1 MNVQPP
7 IQHKFI
13 ALPGSTQRDAAVD
26 NIGRRPSLAVG
37 KKPNAMR
44 GHLVAFIGEFLG
56 TFMFLFF
63 AFAAANVAL
72 QGCKD
77 CGLGAMPTIG
87 ELLYISLA
95 FGFSLAV
102 NAWVF
107 FRISGGLFNP
117 AVTLGLMLI
126 GCLTYLRA
134 AVVLVAQIVGA
145 IAASA
150 VVKGLFPS
158 RLYTETSLSPETSIV
173 RGLFIE
179 MFMTALLV
187 FTIFMLAA
195 EKHRATFIAPIG
207 IGLALFVAHL
217 AGARFTGAGM
227 NPARSLGPSVVNG
240 HFERYHWI
248 YWIGPLLGA
257 LLAVLAYR
265 VIKALEYETYGAADQ
280 DADRVAVANNSA
292 AAQLY
297 DTNYATAPTPAGVAQ
312 TPMTQTTQ
320 AQVVQPQAVQ
330 PQVVQTQPTPT
341 TQQAPTTQQTVVV
354 PKQTV

>member
-1 MNVQPP
+1 
-7 IQHKFI
+7 
-13 ALPGSTQRDAAVD
+13 
-26 NIGRRPSLAVG
+26 
-37 KKPNAMR
+37 
-44 GHLVAFIGEFLG
+44 
-56 TFMFLFF
+56 MFLFF

-158 RLYTETSLSPETSIV
+158 VSP
-173 RGLFIE
+173 
-179 MFMTALLV
+179 
-187 FTIFMLAA
+187 
-195 EKHRATFIAPIG
+195 
-207 IGLALFVAHL
+207 
-217 AGARFTGAGM
+217 
-227 NPARSLGPSVVNG
+227 
-240 HFERYHWI
+240 
-248 YWIGPLLGA
+248 
-257 LLAVLAYR
+257 
-265 VIKALEYETYGAADQ
+265 
-280 DADRVAVANNSA
+280 
-292 AAQLY
+292 
-297 DTNYATAPTPAGVAQ
+297 
-312 TPMTQTTQ
+312 
-320 AQVVQPQAVQ
+320 
-330 PQVVQTQPTPT
+330 
-341 TQQAPTTQQTVVV
+341 
-354 PKQTV
+354 